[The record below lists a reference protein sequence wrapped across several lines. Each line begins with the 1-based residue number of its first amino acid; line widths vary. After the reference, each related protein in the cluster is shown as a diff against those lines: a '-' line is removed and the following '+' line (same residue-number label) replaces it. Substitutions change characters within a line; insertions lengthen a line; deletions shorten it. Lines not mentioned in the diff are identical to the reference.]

1 MGNLM
6 VSVSSVFGS
15 GVDSLGNPVNYSFL
29 SKIADFFVSLLLA
42 IPDGIMWLIYLIMRF
57 ILNIV
62 DFMQYFVKKLVGLD
76 YWGTERVSAD
86 TLGESDVI
94 FRFLYNDQV
103 QRVFRIMLGVFVV
116 LLIIFTIVAIVKS
129 EYNYASSED
138 GKGSNDN
145 KGIMVRSLKAIV
157 LVILMPIMI
166 VMGILAS
173 NAILTS
179 LVNAFNINNKLTMGS
194 QIFTASAYDAN
205 KYRVYASKNIRLP
218 ATNNV
223 AVTIGGT
230 TKYISSAVTTIEPM
244 HYNSA
249 NHFYGF
255 MFQYN
260 GAEYL
265 YYVNKDELESDYEFY
280 IKYFEQIGAPLVM
293 AGNLGCPSLS
303 GKPYALDVSLHAQEE
318 STRLVQAA
326 YRTWYYNELLTR
338 DTLTFDKTVTGVREE
353 FTSASGNVY
362 ADAYVYTNNAL
373 WGSYHDGGTNGL
385 VALPSEYYVMAD
397 IIDFMIND
405 VVEMSIVNINN
416 PLINWNYNGEGG
428 YINNRYVANDFY
440 GSSKSFMVN
449 YRDSGYTIY
458 QPNLN
463 ASKEEE
469 GAIFIMAY
477 YSSRDN
483 QYIPVVNN
491 RAYIDDYGDSHTFSS
506 NYLDPSY
513 EGLIVARGVLTTV
526 FSNRDG
532 TPTQITT
539 GYNSDAS
546 GNAVALDEPYY
557 VQATVESSA
566 TWAEKT
572 VDFSVGFNTRFTGL
586 NGNTL
591 VAQPAGG
598 VNNINSYS
606 LKQIAQ
612 SLPTSL
618 NFIAL
623 DESGNATRQELTG
636 LSWTLGSKSDGS
648 NSVSIDFDGSGS
660 KTYYMFISN
669 QTVSVHIDNIQ
680 FGGST
685 DGSLSIRSVPLI
697 CFVNINSG
705 GTSGNIYFAYS
716 QYNSSDLGWITATPN
731 RDVNIVGDSLYSSY
745 NIATGGGT
753 SSSNGLIARLL
764 AVTTAGNANLSAPI
778 GGGSLP
784 GTGYDHPPSAATS
797 TVAFISSG
805 SLGFSAEKTSLDQED
820 GNIFNLNKNSYGLLS
835 KLANVNVSVDGTSSA
850 QEIGF
855 QFTRLG
861 VSVNQILPTLDG
873 SILSTSNITAN
884 SSRLTISNPSFR
896 EITSE
901 RIEYSNG
908 NVTYFFALYT
918 GDNMYRYS
926 YGGSSYPIIVRVSF
940 NASDNSLSV
949 LAMDLFHL
957 YLRDGASG
965 GSPISAGSQELNVS
979 IYDMEYVG
987 AGSGYT
993 TYRYAYSSG
1002 QYLYFNFVETV
1013 SGNGIYDINEYGG
1026 PNDPYEM
1033 YKLTINTYNLFAFRV
1048 DGTGGSTTYY
1058 QYNPNT
1064 DTTSNSLTVIST
1076 QSYYVR
1082 PSNISFGRATST
1094 DAEGNSIYI
1103 GTIYRE
1109 DASSATGE
1117 GSIIAT
1123 VYYSASSSADIPS
1136 NDKENAVTNA
1146 YMFVLNEGTFS
1157 RIPNYSSREDALNIL
1172 TELEPNIR
1180 FVREYVTLGVWHF
1193 DFSLNI
1199 LNLFGEGPTW
1209 RFELGF
1215 FQGAGDKETET
1226 LAFTIENGRLFLD
1239 YNFNNVAGLD
1249 VNTFFVPGRI
1259 NVLILVFATILVL
1272 VVMGQAVWG
1281 LVARIYDIT
1290 IYFLVMPGIVSAMPL
1305 DNGKMYSNWQSNL
1318 VKKVLGA
1325 YGVMIGLNFFFILIP
1340 AIRDASQLFTDYDL
1354 QTNISQGSWLAG
1366 LSADAVN
1373 SLVYILFLLVAFT
1386 LIKTLPKTISGMI
1399 GAEDAYSNGADVKEK
1414 VKSTVNEVGKHVS
1427 GQAAMETVDSLLGK
1441 KDKKDKD
1448 GRRYGGFLKNFV
1460 PGSAIY
1466 DKWKKNHPKGKK
1478 SDRADAGME
1487 SGGSRTPSPAAPTPE
1502 APESVPGT
1510 QEPQEATSSSS
1521 ATETQTRAPQLQGT
1535 ETGASVETA
1544 EANAGAEN
1552 FVEAQGF
1559 DAQVSE
1565 AASDAVSEELP
1576 KLTKNEAKLQ
1586 GLMAERADLLEAQ
1599 QSGEVDFGIRGRN
1612 AQKAFDEFNE
1622 GKAEADKIFD
1632 ENNAETLSAAYAQYM
1647 KNHDVDLNNMSGRD
1661 KGFSKMRNEALQEY
1675 KETLVQNAWN
1685 SKHADMQID
1694 KQAEAVREEAL
1705 KRERDADNE
1714 RRRILRVKQEAGT
1727 ITNEERT
1734 ELANLSKKTYTNEVK
1749 EQNDKLIEQARNDFD
1764 KEQDL
1769 RMKEAKFNFKNSEL
1783 DNKIAELETRVALE
1797 QNGLGKPLKGRWGK
1811 KRTSEEI
1818 GRHEAEQAEARKAY
1832 EDALKLSEQE
1842 ATADDVNNLDMA
1854 KRREMVEKFNKS
1866 RKKGEKTFANL
1877 DTAEQNAALQDAI
1890 NAERKEAVKAARASL
1905 EKANAVVMK
1914 DSEIYNGTPH
1924 GLRLRKLNKLN
1935 ANLDSLTGSEVL
1947 SAEDVR
1953 SKRQTRN
1960 LSAKADKSKAARES
1974 NEKLEEA
1981 NRQVSK
1987 RISDSR
1993 ANIEKLEKELNA
2005 ARANR
2010 TNIGKGPGSEEA
2022 QKRVKELETRLKSE
2036 VQTYNES
2043 VAERNKNQKQ
2053 IDKNNDAINDY
2064 SATANRIE
2072 ARGERNIRKQI
2083 VKERKKLQ
2091 KQFKTYG
2098 ENMSP
2103 EQQQK
2108 LISAIAK
2115 KDAKLQE
2122 IDANAGRRGATR
2134 YKKAKT
2140 EATSKMRFGT
2150 LMSKQRAK
2158 SRQAEKAL
2166 RKGLNADKKRQ
2177 KMTDKFNK
2185 KNSAQATQLQETRLE
2200 REASRKAYE
2209 QEHTKLSAR
2218 YDASKVALSR
2228 AESELQRKRAELE
2241 QHLLNPTGDKKADS
2255 ERTKALKGDIDR
2267 AQEEVDRR
2275 RKESRA
2281 AEKAM
2286 NKAEYTYN
2294 RSVGISFLNKE
2305 NKLKYKRQQALQAQ
2319 KDKLSKHLQA
2329 NADVMSIEDQAT
2341 VASQISGIDSAINE
2355 LNLNAP
2361 RYKKVS
2367 KKSVVKKDL
2376 TIMTARGYS
2385 RAEFR
2390 AQRESTRLQETRL
2403 EREASRKAYEQE
2415 HTKLSARYDASKV
2428 ALSRAE
2434 SELQR
2439 KRAELEQH
2447 LLNPT
2452 GDKKADSERTKA
2464 LKGDIDRAQEE
2475 VDRRRKESRAAEKA
2489 MNKAEYTYNRSVGIS
2504 FLNKENKLKYK
2515 RQQALQAQKDKL
2527 SKHLQANAD
2536 VMSIEDQATVAS
2548 QISGIDSAINE
2559 LNLNAPRYKK
2569 VSKKSVVKK
2578 DLTTMTAYGYSKAE
2592 SRAQREA
2599 IRAGKAEAKE
2609 ATRSTR
2615 DAISA
2620 VEDEAKSRVKAAKK
2634 VKIGDRLKTA
2644 EKVGARSSEIDRRA
2658 GESAVRASEV
2668 VETRKSHIRVGSE
2681 RIQKVVDGKQATQLR
2696 MALTRNGE
2704 AAMVRDILKKH
2715 ADKNAAFTREKTE
2728 AHIKRLEKKLQSG
2741 MASKREQVRLEQ
2753 LRTALAQYDKQK
2765 AGKITEVLGKNV
2777 KVKGGTVK
2785 TDGPVVASGNVTATG
2800 RTTAT
2805 GASSTREAGIAKAL
2819 DDKAAAAIRSGYL
2832 KAFNNL
2838 IRQDKARGG
2847 RPVKS
2852 AAKAYEASRRYQQ
2865 VLAKAKSD
2873 IETRLKEG
2881 KTKVPLANEQL
2892 KKIETQISELKKLNS
2907 SLESNAK
2914 KMKKQVSELM
2924 RDKRNNKYQKFVT
2937 PIKDTRNP
2945 DPGGK

>member
-29 SKIADFFVSLLLA
+29 SKIADFFLSLLPA
-42 IPDGIMWLIYLIMRF
+42 ILDGIMWLIYLIMRF

-103 QRVFRIMLGVFVV
+103 QRVFKIMLGVFVV
-116 LLIIFTIVAIVKS
+116 LLIIFAIVAIVKS

-138 GKGSNDN
+138 GKGSNDK

-179 LVNAFNINNKLTMGS
+179 LVNAFNVNNKLTMGS

-205 KYRVYASKNIRLP
+205 KYRVYASNNIRLP

-223 AVTIGGT
+223 AVTIDDGT

-280 IKYFEQIGAPLVM
+280 TEYFEQIGAPLVT

-338 DTLTFDKTVTGVREE
+338 DTLTFDKTVTGVKEE

-416 PLINWNYNGEGG
+416 PLINWYYNGEGG

-440 GSSKSFMVN
+440 SSSKSFMVN

-566 TWAEKT
+566 TWADKT
-572 VDFSVGFNTRFTGL
+572 VDFSVGFKSSFTGL

-598 VNNINSYS
+598 VNNINSDS

-623 DESGNATRQELTG
+623 NGSGNATQQELTG
-636 LSWTLGSKSDGS
+636 LSWT
-648 NSVSIDFDGSGS
+648 SVSISGGRDSVNIDFDGSGS

-669 QTVSVHIDNIQ
+669 QTVRVHIDNSQ

-685 DGSLSIRSVPLI
+685 DGSLSIKSVPLI
-697 CFVNINSG
+697 CFVNIDSG

-716 QYNSSDLGWITATPN
+716 QYNSNNLGWITASSG
-731 RDVNIVGDSLYSSY
+731 VNIVGDSLYSSY

-778 GGGSLP
+778 GGGSLT
-784 GTGYDHPPSAATS
+784 GTGYEHSPSAATS

-820 GNIFNLNKNSYGLLS
+820 GNIFNLNRNSYGLLS
-835 KLANVNVSVDGTSSA
+835 KSANVNVSVDGTSSA

-884 SSRLTISNPSFR
+884 RLRLTISNPSFR

-918 GDNMYRYS
+918 GENMYRYS
-926 YGGSSYPIIVRVSF
+926 YGGSSYPIIIRVSF

-957 YLRDGASG
+957 YLRDGDSG
-965 GSPISAGSQELNVS
+965 GSPISAGSQALNVS

-1026 PNDPYEM
+1026 SSDPYEM

-1157 RIPNYSSREDALNIL
+1157 RIPNYSSREDALDIL

-1249 VNTFFVPGRI
+1249 VNTFFVPGRV

-1386 LIKTLPKTISGMI
+1386 LIKTLPKTIADMI
-1399 GAEDAYSNGADVKEK
+1399 GAEDAYSKGADVKK
-1414 VKSTVNEVGKHVS
+1414 NVTSAVNEVGKHVS
-1427 GQAAMETVDSLLGK
+1427 GQAAMDAVKSIPGT
-1441 KDKKDKD
+1441 
-1448 GRRYGGFLKNFV
+1448 LKNFV

-1466 DKWKKNHPKGKK
+1466 DEWKKKHKKKPK

-1502 APESVPGT
+1502 APASVPGT

-1521 ATETQTRAPQLQGT
+1521 ATGTQTRASQLQGT
-1535 ETGASVETA
+1535 ETGTPVETA

-1552 FVEAQGF
+1552 FVEDQGF

-1714 RRRILRVKQEAGT
+1714 RRRILRAKQEAGT

-1749 EQNDKLIEQARNDFD
+1749 KQNDKLIEQARNDFD

-1797 QNGLGKPLKGRWGK
+1797 QNGLGKPLKGRWG

-1924 GLRLRKLNKLN
+1924 GKRLRKLNKLN

-1953 SKRQTRN
+1953 SKRQARD

-1993 ANIEKLEKELNA
+1993 AKIEKLEKELNA

-2010 TNIGKGPGSEEA
+2010 TNIGRGPGSEEA

-2083 VKERKKLQ
+2083 VKEREKLQ
-2091 KQFKTYG
+2091 KQFETYG

-2150 LMSKQRAK
+2150 LMSEQRAK
-2158 SRQAEKAL
+2158 SAERADISRQAEEAL

-2185 KNSAQATQLQETRLE
+2185 KNSTQATQLQETRLE

-2209 QEHTKLSAR
+2209 QEHTKLS
-2218 YDASKVALSR
+2218 
-2228 AESELQRKRAELE
+2228 
-2241 QHLLNPTGDKKADS
+2241 T
-2255 ERTKALKGDIDR
+2255 
-2267 AQEEVDRR
+2267 
-2275 RKESRA
+2275 
-2281 AEKAM
+2281 
-2286 NKAEYTYN
+2286 
-2294 RSVGISFLNKE
+2294 
-2305 NKLKYKRQQALQAQ
+2305 
-2319 KDKLSKHLQA
+2319 
-2329 NADVMSIEDQAT
+2329 
-2341 VASQISGIDSAINE
+2341 
-2355 LNLNAP
+2355 
-2361 RYKKVS
+2361 
-2367 KKSVVKKDL
+2367 
-2376 TIMTARGYS
+2376 
-2385 RAEFR
+2385 
-2390 AQRESTRLQETRL
+2390 
-2403 EREASRKAYEQE
+2403 
-2415 HTKLSARYDASKV
+2415 RYDASKV

-2578 DLTTMTAYGYSKAE
+2578 DLTTMTAKDYSKAE
-2592 SRAQREA
+2592 SRAQKEA

-2620 VEDEAKSRVKAAKK
+2620 VEDEAKSRVNAAKK

-2658 GESAVRASEV
+2658 GESAVRASEA

-2805 GASSTREAGIAKAL
+2805 GASSTREAGVAKAL

-2832 KAFNNL
+2832 RAFNNL
-2838 IRQDKARGG
+2838 IRQDKAHGG

-2852 AAKAYEASRRYQQ
+2852 AAKAYEASQRYQQ

-2881 KTKVPLANEQL
+2881 KIKVPLANEQL

-2907 SLESNAK
+2907 SLESKAK

>member
-29 SKIADFFVSLLLA
+29 SKIADFFVSLLPA
-42 IPDGIMWLIYLIMRF
+42 ILDGIMWLIYLIMRF

-86 TLGESDVI
+86 TLGESDII

-116 LLIIFTIVAIVKS
+116 LLIIFAIVAIVKS

-138 GKGSNDN
+138 GKGSNDK

-205 KYRVYASKNIRLP
+205 KYRVYASNNIRLP

-265 YYVNKDELESDYEFY
+265 YYVNKDELESDYDFY
-280 IKYFEQIGAPLVM
+280 REYFEQIGASLVT
-293 AGNLGCPSLS
+293 ASSLGCPLLS

-338 DTLTFDKTVTGVREE
+338 DTLTFDKTVTGVREP

-362 ADAYVYTNNAL
+362 ADAYVYTNNEL

-397 IIDFMIND
+397 VIDFMIND

-416 PLINWNYNGEGG
+416 PLINWNYNGGGG

-566 TWAEKT
+566 TWADKT
-572 VDFSVGFNTRFTGL
+572 VDFSVGFNSSFTGL

-598 VNNINSYS
+598 VNNINSDS

-623 DESGNATRQELTG
+623 NASGNATQQELTG
-636 LSWTLGSKSDGS
+636 LSWT
-648 NSVSIDFDGSGS
+648 SVSISGGRDSVNIDFDGSGS

-669 QTVSVHIDNIQ
+669 QTVRVHIDNSQ

-685 DGSLSIRSVPLI
+685 DGSLSIKSVPLI
-697 CFVNINSG
+697 CFVNIDSS

-716 QYNSSDLGWITATPN
+716 QYNSNNLGWITASSG
-731 RDVNIVGDSLYSSY
+731 VNIVGDGLYSSY

-778 GGGSLP
+778 GGGSLT
-784 GTGYDHPPSAATS
+784 GTGYEHSPSAATS

-820 GNIFNLNKNSYGLLS
+820 GNIFNLNRNSYGLLS
-835 KLANVNVSVDGTSSA
+835 KSANVNVSVDGTSSA

-855 QFTRLG
+855 QFTRLE

-873 SILSTSNITAN
+873 SILSTSNIKAEG
-884 SSRLTISNPSFR
+884 SMLTIPNPSFR

-918 GDNMYRYS
+918 DENMYRYS

-940 NASDNSLSV
+940 NASDSSLSV

-965 GSPISAGSQELNVS
+965 GSPISAGSQALNVS

-987 AGSGYT
+987 AGSEYT

-1026 PNDPYEM
+1026 SSDPYEM

-1259 NVLILVFATILVL
+1259 NILILVFATILVL

-1386 LIKTLPKTISGMI
+1386 LIKTLPKTIADMI
-1399 GAEDAYSNGADVKEK
+1399 GAEDAYSKGADVKK
-1414 VKSTVNEVGKHVS
+1414 NVTSAVNEVGKHVS
-1427 GQAAMETVDSLLGK
+1427 GQAAMDAVKSIPGT
-1441 KDKKDKD
+1441 
-1448 GRRYGGFLKNFV
+1448 LKNFV

-1466 DKWKKNHPKGKK
+1466 DEWKKKHKKKPK

-1487 SGGSRTPSPAAPTPE
+1487 SGGSRTPSPAAPTPGVP
-1502 APESVPGT
+1502 ASVPET
-1510 QEPQEATSSSS
+1510 QEPQEATTSSS
-1521 ATETQTRAPQLQGT
+1521 ATETQTRASQLQGT
-1535 ETGASVETA
+1535 ETGAPVETA

-1552 FVEAQGF
+1552 FVEDQGF

-1612 AQKAFDEFNE
+1612 AQKAFDEFNA

-1647 KNHDVDLNNMSGRD
+1647 ENHGVDLNNMSGRD
-1661 KGFSKMRNEALQEY
+1661 KGFRRMRNEALQEY
-1675 KETLVQNAWN
+1675 RETLVQNAWN

-1714 RRRILRVKQEAGT
+1714 RRRILGAKREAGT

-1749 EQNDKLIEQARNDFD
+1749 KQNDKLIKQARNDFD

-1797 QNGLGKPLKGRWGK
+1797 QNGLGKPLKGRWG

-1953 SKRQTRN
+1953 SKRQARN

-1993 ANIEKLEKELNA
+1993 AKIEHLEKELNA

-2010 TNIGKGPGSEEA
+2010 TNIGRGPGSEEA

-2036 VQTYNES
+2036 VGTYNES

-2072 ARGERNIRKQI
+2072 ARSERNIRNQI
-2083 VKERKKLQ
+2083 VKEREKLQ
-2091 KQFKTYG
+2091 KQFETYG

-2150 LMSKQRAK
+2150 LMSEQRAK
-2158 SRQAEKAL
+2158 SAERADISKQAEAL
-2166 RKGLNADKKRQ
+2166 RKGLR
-2177 KMTDKFNK
+2177 KMTDEFDK

-2200 REASRKAYE
+2200 REASRQAYE
-2209 QEHTKLSAR
+2209 QEHTKLSTR

-2286 NKAEYTYN
+2286 NNAEYTYN

-2305 NKLKYKRQQALQAQ
+2305 NKLKYKRKQALQAQ

-2329 NADVMSIEDQAT
+2329 NADVMSMEDQA
-2341 VASQISGIDSAINE
+2341 I
-2355 LNLNAP
+2355 
-2361 RYKKVS
+2361 
-2367 KKSVVKKDL
+2367 
-2376 TIMTARGYS
+2376 
-2385 RAEFR
+2385 
-2390 AQRESTRLQETRL
+2390 
-2403 EREASRKAYEQE
+2403 
-2415 HTKLSARYDASKV
+2415 
-2428 ALSRAE
+2428 
-2434 SELQR
+2434 
-2439 KRAELEQH
+2439 
-2447 LLNPT
+2447 
-2452 GDKKADSERTKA
+2452 
-2464 LKGDIDRAQEE
+2464 
-2475 VDRRRKESRAAEKA
+2475 
-2489 MNKAEYTYNRSVGIS
+2489 
-2504 FLNKENKLKYK
+2504 
-2515 RQQALQAQKDKL
+2515 
-2527 SKHLQANAD
+2527 
-2536 VMSIEDQATVAS
+2536 VAS

-2592 SRAQREA
+2592 SRAQKEA
-2599 IRAGKAEAKE
+2599 TRAGIAEAKE

-2620 VEDEAKSRVKAAKK
+2620 VEDKAKSRVKAAKK

-2658 GESAVRASEV
+2658 GESAVRASEA

-2704 AAMVRDILKKH
+2704 AAMVRYILKRH

-2838 IRQDKARGG
+2838 IRQDKAHGG

-2852 AAKAYEASRRYQQ
+2852 AAKAYEASQRYQQ

-2881 KTKVPLANEQL
+2881 KIRVPLANEQL

-2907 SLESNAK
+2907 SLESKAK